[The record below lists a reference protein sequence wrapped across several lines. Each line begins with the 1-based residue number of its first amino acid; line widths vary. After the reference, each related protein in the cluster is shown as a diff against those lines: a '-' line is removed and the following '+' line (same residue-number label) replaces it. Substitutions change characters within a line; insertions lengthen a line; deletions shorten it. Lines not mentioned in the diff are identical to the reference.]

1 MYQKEEK
8 SMNDTQ
14 NYTTTKEENA
24 LASEFEPLT
33 MYAKPDDLNSQ
44 KWLHAPLAT
53 QL

>member
-14 NYTTTKEENA
+14 NNTTKEENA